1 MAHNQQE
8 HVFIIRIVHERR
20 EIEGAEPRWRAMVE
34 HLPSNSKRHFES
46 LASLTEY
53 IAERAEII
61 VPRLPRRTGG
71 S

>member
-1 MAHNQQE
+1 MTRNQQE

-20 EIEGAEPRWRAMVE
+20 EIVGAEPRWRAMVE
-34 HLPSNSKRHFES
+34 HLPSNSKRYFED

-53 IAERAEII
+53 IAARAEII
-61 VPRLPRRTGG
+61 VPGLPRRVDG